1 MPEKQSGYL
10 FALLI
15 MLVCVLAV
23 HVFLSYTKYGR
34 YIYAVGVNKTAAK
47 LSGIPVKKYRF
58 AAGMIAAFF
67 IALTGVLVCS
77 RNQSAQIQGA
87 EGYQMYAL
95 AAVFIGRSVAGQGK
109 PNAIGT
115 LVGATLVGILDNGLI
130 MIGVPYYSLNAV
142 KGGVL
147 ALALIVAYV
156 SSKDD

>member
-1 MPEKQSGYL
+1 M
-10 FALLI
+10 
-15 MLVCVLAV
+15 
-23 HVFLSYTKYGR
+23 FLSYTKYGR
-34 YIYAVGVNKTAAK
+34 YIYAVGGNRTAAK

-95 AAVFIGRSVAGQGK
+95 AAVFIGRSVLTGDNRA
-109 PNAIGT
+109 AAEHIGT

-147 ALALIVAYV
+147 ALALIAAYV